1 MLAVD
6 KVYDSDILVSEPK
19 STNKCKDDIEMADKN
34 GKILLEL
41 LNTKGRDGVDESKVT
56 KLSVRKR

>member
-41 LNTKGRDGVDESKVT
+41 LNTKGRDSFDESKLIN
-56 KLSVRKR
+56 LSARKR

>member
-6 KVYDSDILVSEPK
+6 KVYNSDLIVSEPI
-19 STNKCKDDIEMADKN
+19 STNKGEDDLGIEMADKN

-41 LNTKGRDGVDESKVT
+41 LNTKGREVFN
-56 KLSVRKR
+56 